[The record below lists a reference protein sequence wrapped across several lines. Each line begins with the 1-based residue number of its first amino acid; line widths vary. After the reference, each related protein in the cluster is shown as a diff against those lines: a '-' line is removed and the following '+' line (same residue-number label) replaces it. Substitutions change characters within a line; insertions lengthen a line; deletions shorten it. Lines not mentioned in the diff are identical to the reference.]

1 MYKRINDCR
10 FVDKVKNFI
19 SGDISSRSGSP
30 GSKTSALIPALTSLG
45 VIVIGVVALAT
56 VCVLKR
62 KKKQR
67 TARDLKKEEENP
79 VYGMYYFAD
88 GRHID
93 EGRLEVVDNND
104 YYG

>member
-1 MYKRINDCR
+1 MLQLTRISKEMKTLR
-10 FVDKVKNFI
+10 L
-19 SGDISSRSGSP
+19 GEISSTPGSP
-30 GSKTSALIPALTSLG
+30 GSENSALIPALTSLG
-45 VIVIGVVALAT
+45 VIIFCVVALAT

-79 VYGMYYFAD
+79 VYGMYYFTD